1 MSEILLIRPGSTEY
15 DRQGRIQG
23 TLDIPLSDEGRQE
36 VARVVD
42 QLKGQP
48 VEAVYTSPSQAA
60 AETGKAIA
68 TALRIKSKK
77 VEKLQNLDQGLWQ
90 GMLIADVK
98 SRHPRVSRQW
108 QEQPEKVCPP
118 EGEMVGAAQDR
129 VRPVLARL
137 LKKHKEGVIGLVV
150 PEPLASLI
158 GSLLRHDA
166 LGDLWR
172 APNGNRWE
180 MIPVDSGVA
189 VCNQN

>member
-15 DRQGRIQG
+15 DHQGRIQG
-23 TLDIPLSDEGRQE
+23 TLDIPLSDEGRRE
-36 VARVVD
+36 VAQVVD
-42 QLKGQP
+42 QLRGQP
-48 VEAVYTSPSQAA
+48 VDAVYTAPSTAA
-60 AETGKAIA
+60 EETGKAIA
-68 TALRIKSKK
+68 AALHVKSKK

-90 GMLIADVK
+90 GMLIDDVK

-118 EGEMVGAAQDR
+118 EGEMVGAVQDR
-129 VRPVLARL
+129 IRPVLARL

-150 PEPLASLI
+150 PEPLASVI
-158 GSLLRHDA
+158 GSLLRRDA

-180 MIPVDSGVA
+180 MIAVEPGVA
-189 VCNQN
+189 AGDHN